1 MQFRFKKV
9 LPLQTAG
16 NACFCMKFAQAAVMV
31 MPRHSRGFLPIE
43 LLDPGP
49 GPACWPGTR
58 PGGLPL
64 PQLPN
69 YQVWGMDY

>member
-1 MQFRFKKV
+1 MQFRLKKV

-16 NACFCMKFAQAAVMV
+16 NACFCMKIALAAVMV

-49 GPACWPGTR
+49 GPACWPRTW
-58 PGGLPL
+58 PGALALPYSF
-64 PQLPN
+64 N
-69 YQVWGMDY
+69 S